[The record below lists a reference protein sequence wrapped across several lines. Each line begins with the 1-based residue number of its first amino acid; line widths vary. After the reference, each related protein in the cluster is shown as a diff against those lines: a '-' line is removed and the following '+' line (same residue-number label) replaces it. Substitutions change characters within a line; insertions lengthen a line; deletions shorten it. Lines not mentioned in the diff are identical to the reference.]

1 MATRAKRRRVTGP
14 EGCGDGHD
22 RDPDPVA
29 GFLRWCGRV
38 GLELSPKVAVSR
50 QGTVAGYGMVARESV
65 QAGELLFAV
74 PRAALLSQHTCSI
87 GGLLERERGALQSQ
101 SGWVPLLLALLHE
114 LQAPASPWSPYF
126 ALWPELGR
134 LEHPMFWPEGER
146 RRLLQGT
153 GVPEAVEKD
162 LANIRSEYHSVVLPF
177 MEAHPDLF
185 SPRVRSLELYQQLV
199 ALVMAYSFQEP
210 LEEEED
216 EKEPNPPLMVPAADI
231 LNHVANHNAN
241 LEYSPNC
248 LRMVA
253 TQPIPKGH
261 EIFNTYGQ
269 MANWQLI
276 HMYGFAEPYPDNTDD
291 TADVQMVTVREAALQ
306 GAKDEAERLQLCE
319 RWDYLCELEM
329 VGEEGAF
336 VIGRE
341 EVLTEEELTTTL
353 KVLCMSAEEFRVLK
367 EQDGW
372 GDKREEDSLVI
383 TNIPRLKESWRQ
395 LLRDSVL
402 LTLQAYAT
410 DLKAEQDLL
419 GNKDAYSKLSWREQ
433 QALQVRYGQKMILH
447 QLLEL
452 TG

>member
-1 MATRAKRRRVTGP
+1 
-14 EGCGDGHD
+14 
-22 RDPDPVA
+22 
-29 GFLRWCGRV
+29 
-38 GLELSPKVAVSR
+38 
-50 QGTVAGYGMVARESV
+50 
-65 QAGELLFAV
+65 
-74 PRAALLSQHTCSI
+74 
-87 GGLLERERGALQSQ
+87 
-101 SGWVPLLLALLHE
+101 
-114 LQAPASPWSPYF
+114 
-126 ALWPELGR
+126 
-134 LEHPMFWPEGER
+134 
-146 RRLLQGT
+146 
-153 GVPEAVEKD
+153 
-162 LANIRSEYHSVVLPF
+162 
-177 MEAHPDLF
+177 
-185 SPRVRSLELYQQLV
+185 
-199 ALVMAYSFQEP
+199 
-210 LEEEED
+210 
-216 EKEPNPPLMVPAADI
+216 MVPAADI

-248 LRMVA
+248 LQMVA

-291 TADVQMVTVREAALQ
+291 TADIQMVTVREAALQ
-306 GAKDEAERLQLCE
+306 GAKDETERLQLCE

-372 GDKREEDSLVI
+372 GDKREEDSLAI